1 MKIPRNRLHLLSRG
15 LPRCARNSRSG
26 HSLLTA
32 GARLAELNLPT
43 QQHRLP
49 VLSWQAD
56 SVPVKVIV
64 KS

>member
-1 MKIPRNRLHLLSRG
+1 MKTSRNRLQLLPRG
-15 LPRCARNSRSG
+15 LPRCARYSRPGDSRF
-26 HSLLTA
+26 TA

>member
-1 MKIPRNRLHLLSRG
+1 MKIPRNRLYLLSRG
-15 LPRCARNSRSG
+15 LHRCARNSRPGDSRF
-26 HSLLTA
+26 TA
-32 GARLAELNLPT
+32 GARLTELNLPT